1 MAIGTGGRELG
12 RGVVW
17 IGRLVV
23 IGQMAA
29 NACVGGAVVITIVA
43 YGAVVRNGYM
53 GSGQYIIVVVD
64 REGGR
69 GPVWVGG
76 MTGFAGCRDV
86 DNCVVGVGRCI
97 KIRQVTA
104 DTGIGCVDITALVAC
119 KAVACYRSMGTGKRI
134 NIVVVE
140 RRWRPCGC

>member
-12 RGVVW
+12 RSVVW

-23 IGQMAA
+23 IGQMAS
-29 NACVGGAVVITIVA
+29 NACIGGAVVITIVA
-43 YGAVVRNGYM
+43 YGAVVRDGHM
-53 GSGQYIIVVVD
+53 GSGQYVIVVVD

-86 DNCVVGVGRCI
+86 DGCVVGVGRCI

-104 DTGIGCVDITALVAC
+104 DTGIGCVDITALVAG
-119 KAVACYRSMGTGKRI
+119 KTVACYGSMGAGKRI
-134 NIVVVE
+134 NIVVVK
-140 RRWRPCGC
+140 G